1 MMTKFSFR
9 PLAFA
14 TGMAAALALSACA
27 DGVELNGKIFDAMGV
42 STASLQKSSGTPKVA
57 ERQALVLPPD
67 PSRLPEPGSGARDA
81 QLSGANDALPLDAD
95 EKKKMA
101 QSDLERQQAEY
112 CKKNYDT
119 AKALAMKVE
128 ANMARGP
135 LGPCAGNSMLKGVIP
150 GTN

>member
-1 MMTKFSFR
+1 MMIKFAFR

-14 TGMAAALALSACA
+14 SGLAAALALSACA
-27 DGVELNGKIFDAMGV
+27 DGVELNGKVFDAMGV
-42 STASLQKSSGTPKVA
+42 STASLKKSGTPKVA

-67 PSRLPEPGSGARDA
+67 PSRLPEPGSGSRDA

-95 EKKKMA
+95 DKKKLA

-119 AKALAMKVE
+119 AKALGMKVE